1 MLPFRSVAA
10 TAAVPRP
17 LPREFRREFRREFP
31 RVSEIVGELVSG
43 LRQPIYQAAAVV
55 RRRRFGFYL
64 DVMGAALV
72 MALFVAAAILV

>member
-17 LPREFRREFRREFP
+17 LPREFPREFP

-43 LRQPIYQAAAVV
+43 LRQPIHQAAAVV

>member
-17 LPREFRREFRREFP
+17 LPREFPREFP
-31 RVSEIVGELVSG
+31 RVSEIVGEFVSG
-43 LRQPIYQAAAVV
+43 LRQPIYQAAVVV